1 MDMKIRSTSI
11 LSLASFVL
19 ASIHISAETKDGEWT
34 PLFDGKST
42 KGWTPRAKV
51 ESFQAKDGQLHLSS
65 KVNVWVV
72 SDLKMADFEVEAEV
86 KIPIDYAGF
95 NSGLGFRLV
104 GEKGKPK
111 GYQCEIDRGKPGGI
125 YGIGMGG
132 WLYPGKDTAAEYK
145 ERSKG
150 LFKPEKWNKVRVVC
164 KGPSIKT
171 FVNGKL
177 VGEVEHKQSLE
188 GHFGIQH
195 HGKGGT
201 VAFRNLRAKKL

>member
-1 MDMKIRSTSI
+1 MNHLFLALAVLFSSTP
-11 LSLASFVL
+11 LLAEKTEG
-19 ASIHISAETKDGEWT
+19 AWT

-42 KGWTPRAKV
+42 KGWNPRAKV
-51 ESFQAKDGQLHLSS
+51 ESFVAKDGELQLFS

-86 KIPIDYAGF
+86 KIPLDYKGF

-104 GEKGKPK
+104 GKTGKPK
-111 GYQCEIDRGKPGGI
+111 GYQCEIDQSKPGGV

-132 WLYPGKDTAAEYK
+132 WLYPSKGKEGDYM

-150 LFKPEKWNKVRVVC
+150 LFKPEEWNKFKVFC
-164 KGPSIKT
+164 KGSSIKT

-177 VGEVEHKQSLE
+177 VAEVEHKQSME

-201 VAFRNLRAKKL
+201 VAFRNLRARKL

>member
-1 MDMKIRSTSI
+1 MNHLFLVLVVLFSSTP
-11 LSLASFVL
+11 LLAEKTEG
-19 ASIHISAETKDGEWT
+19 AWT

-42 KGWTPRAKV
+42 KGWNPRAKV
-51 ESFQAKDGQLHLSS
+51 ESFVVKDGELQLFS

-86 KIPIDYAGF
+86 KIPLDYKGF

-104 GEKGKPK
+104 GGQGKPK
-111 GYQCEIDRGKPGGI
+111 GYQCEIDQSKPGGV

-132 WLYPGKDTAAEYK
+132 WLYPAKGKEAEYK
-145 ERSKG
+145 ERAKG
-150 LFKPEKWNKVRVVC
+150 LFKPEEWNKFKVVC
-164 KGPSIKT
+164 KGSSIKT

-177 VGEVEHKQSLE
+177 VAEVEHKQSLE

-201 VAFRNLRAKKL
+201 VAFRNLRARKL

>member
-1 MDMKIRSTSI
+1 MNHLYLALAVLFSSTP
-11 LSLASFVL
+11 LLAEKTEG
-19 ASIHISAETKDGEWT
+19 AWT

-42 KGWTPRAKV
+42 KGWNPRAKV
-51 ESFQAKDGQLHLSS
+51 ESFVVNDGELQLFS

-86 KIPIDYAGF
+86 KIPLDYKGF

-104 GEKGKPK
+104 GKTGKPK
-111 GYQCEIDRGKPGGI
+111 GYQCEIDQSKPGGV

-132 WLYPGKDTAAEYK
+132 WLYPSKGKEGDYK
-145 ERSKG
+145 ERAKG
-150 LFKPEKWNKVRVVC
+150 LFKPEEWNKFKVVC
-164 KGPSIKT
+164 KGSSIKT

-177 VGEVEHKQSLE
+177 VAEVEHKQSLE

-201 VAFRNLRAKKL
+201 VAFRNLRARKL

>member
-1 MDMKIRSTSI
+1 MNHLFLALALLFSSTP
-11 LSLASFVL
+11 LLAEKTEG
-19 ASIHISAETKDGEWT
+19 AWT

-42 KGWTPRAKV
+42 KGWNPRAKV
-51 ESFQAKDGQLHLSS
+51 ESFVAKNGELHLFS

-72 SDLKMADFEVEAEV
+72 SDLKMEDFEVETEV
-86 KIPIDYAGF
+86 KIPLDYKGF

-104 GEKGKPK
+104 GGQGKPK
-111 GYQCEIDRGKPGGI
+111 GYQCEIDQSKPGGV

-132 WLYPGKDTAAEYK
+132 WLYPTKGTEAEYK
-145 ERSKG
+145 ERAKG
-150 LFKPEKWNKVRVVC
+150 VFNPEEWNKFKVVC
-164 KGPSIKT
+164 KGSTIKT

-177 VGEVEHKQSLE
+177 VSEVQHKQSLE

-201 VAFRNLRAKKL
+201 VAFRNMRARKL

>member
-1 MDMKIRSTSI
+1 MNHLFLALAVLFSSTP
-11 LSLASFVL
+11 LLAEKTEG
-19 ASIHISAETKDGEWT
+19 AWT

-42 KGWTPRAKV
+42 KGWNPRAKV
-51 ESFQAKDGQLHLSS
+51 ESFVVKDGELQLFS

-86 KIPIDYAGF
+86 KIPLDYKGF

-104 GEKGKPK
+104 GGQGKPK
-111 GYQCEIDRGKPGGI
+111 GYQCEIDQSKPGGV
-125 YGIGMGG
+125 YGIDMGG
-132 WLYPGKDTAAEYK
+132 WLYPAKGKEAEYK
-145 ERSKG
+145 ERAKG
-150 LFKPEKWNKVRVVC
+150 LFKPEEWNKVRVVC

-177 VGEVEHKQSLE
+177 VAEVQHKQSLE

-201 VAFRNLRAKKL
+201 VAFRNMRARKL

>member
-1 MDMKIRSTSI
+1 MNHLIFAIAVLFSSTP
-11 LSLASFVL
+11 LLV
-19 ASIHISAETKDGEWT
+19 AEKTEGSWT

-42 KGWTPRAKV
+42 AGWTPRAKV
-51 ESFQAKDGQLHLSS
+51 EFFKADKGELHLNS

-72 SDLKMADFEVEAEV
+72 SDLKMADFEVETEV
-86 KIPIDYAGF
+86 KIPLDYKGF

-104 GEKGKPK
+104 GKTGKPK
-111 GYQCEIDRGKPGGI
+111 GYQCEIDQSKPGGV

-132 WLYPGKDTAAEYK
+132 WLYPAKGKEAEYK

-150 LFKPEKWNKVRVVC
+150 LFKPKEWNKLRVVC
-164 KGPSIKT
+164 KGSSIKT

-177 VGEVEHKQSLE
+177 VAEVEHKQSLE

-201 VAFRNLRAKKL
+201 VAFRNLRARKL